1 MSMRILILLSGRGSN
16 LAALVQAAR
25 EQGWPAQ
32 VVGVIS
38 NRPQAPGLAWAQ
50 AQGLA
55 SQAVDHQAFES
66 REAFDAALLA
76 ACQAHAP
83 DLVVLAGFM
92 RVLGTD
98 FVRHY
103 EGRLINIHPSL
114 LPAFTGLHT
123 HRRALEAGVKL
134 AGATVHYV
142 TPTLDHG
149 PVIAQAAVPVERE
162 DTESSL
168 AERVLQAEHRLL
180 PLAVGWHVRGE
191 LELQGG
197 RVHHRRG
204 LPQLLFFP
212 TASTA
217 EAASTGPTRSHIDA

>member
-1 MSMRILILLSGRGSN
+1 MSTRILILLSGRGSN
-16 LAALVQAAR
+16 LAALVEAAR
-25 EQGWPAQ
+25 EQDWPAQ

-38 NRPQAPGLAWAQ
+38 NRPQAAGLAWAH
-50 AQGLA
+50 AQGLPT
-55 SQAVDHQAFES
+55 QAVDHQAFAS
-66 REAFDAALLA
+66 RQAFDAALLA
-76 ACQAHAP
+76 ACQSYRP

-92 RVLGTD
+92 RVLGTE

-149 PVIAQAAVPVERE
+149 PVIAQAVVPVQA
-162 DTESSL
+162 DDDESSL

-191 LELQGG
+191 LDLQEGL
-197 RVHHRRG
+197 VHHRRG
-204 LPQLLFFP
+204 LPQSLFFP
-212 TASTA
+212 TSINPEPVMAP
-217 EAASTGPTRSHIDA
+217 GPLTR

>member
-1 MSMRILILLSGRGSN
+1 MSTRILILLSGRGSN
-16 LAALVQAAR
+16 LAALVEAAR
-25 EQGWPAQ
+25 EQDWPAQ

-38 NRPQAPGLAWAQ
+38 NRPHAAGLAWAH
-50 AQGLA
+50 AQGVPA
-55 SQAVDHQAFES
+55 QAVDHQAFAS
-66 REAFDAALLA
+66 RQAFDAALLA
-76 ACQAHAP
+76 ACQSYRP

-92 RVLGTD
+92 RVLGTE

-149 PVIAQAAVPVERE
+149 PVIAQAVVPVQA
-162 DTESSL
+162 DDDESSL

-191 LELQGG
+191 LDLQEGL
-197 RVHHRRG
+197 VHHRRG
-204 LPQLLFFP
+204 LPQSLFFP
-212 TASTA
+212 TSINPEPVMAP
-217 EAASTGPTRSHIDA
+217 GPLTR

>member
-1 MSMRILILLSGRGSN
+1 MSTRILILLSGRGSN
-16 LAALVQAAR
+16 LAALVEAAR
-25 EQGWPAQ
+25 EQDWPAQ

-38 NRPQAPGLAWAQ
+38 NRPHAAGLAWAH
-50 AQGLA
+50 AQGVPA
-55 SQAVDHQAFES
+55 QAVDHQAFAS
-66 REAFDAALLA
+66 RQAFDAALLA
-76 ACQAHAP
+76 ACQSCRP

-92 RVLGTD
+92 RVLGTE

-149 PVIAQAAVPVERE
+149 PVIAQAVVPVLA
-162 DTESSL
+162 DDDESSL

-191 LELQGG
+191 LDLQEGL
-197 RVHHRRG
+197 VHHRRG
-204 LPQLLFFP
+204 LPQSLFFP
-212 TASTA
+212 TSINPEPVMAP
-217 EAASTGPTRSHIDA
+217 GPLTR